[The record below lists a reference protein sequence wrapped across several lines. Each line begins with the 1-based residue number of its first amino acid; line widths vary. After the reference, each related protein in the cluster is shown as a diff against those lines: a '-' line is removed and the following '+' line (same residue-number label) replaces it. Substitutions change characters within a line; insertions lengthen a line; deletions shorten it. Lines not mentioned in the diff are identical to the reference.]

1 MTNDNLFD
9 PVALANSKFC
19 DSENDPG
26 GFSHSTTELRHYAD
40 YKMSTDIEIRQ
51 MTPQDVSAGM
61 RLKELA
67 GWNQT
72 ERDWMRYLAFE
83 PEGCFVA
90 VRGGIVC
97 GTAIAQRYGT
107 DLGWIGMVLVDPE
120 HRHQSI
126 GTRLL
131 DRGLD
136 FLDRQGIETVKLDAT
151 PEARS
156 LYLARGFKDE
166 YEIERWGGIAAPK
179 QNPGIR
185 RIEFHDMGRI
195 CACDAMVFGADRTRL
210 LTALWQEV
218 PGYTA
223 VAHSGGEVTG
233 YFFGRTGSLAHYL
246 GPWVAWGDAELAE
259 QLLMEFLIRV
269 GGERAFVDICLENPD
284 ARPIMEAIGFSHQRR
299 LTRMYR
305 GPNRSPGKPSMI
317 CGIAGPELG

>member
-1 MTNDNLFD
+1 MALDTAITNLSGESN
-9 PVALANSKFC
+9 A
-19 DSENDPG
+19 
-26 GFSHSTTELRHYAD
+26 ELRHYAD
-40 YKMSTDIEIRQ
+40 YNMSTDIEIRQ
-51 MTPQDVSAGM
+51 MTPRDIPAAM

-90 VRGGIVC
+90 VRAGIAC
-97 GTAIAQRYGT
+97 GTVIAQRYGT

-120 HRHQSI
+120 HRHQGI

-131 DRGLD
+131 DRGLE

-210 LTALWQEV
+210 LTALWQEA
-218 PGYTA
+218 PEYTA
-223 VAHSGGEVTG
+223 VAHSGGEVAG
-233 YFFGRTGSLAHYL
+233 YFFGRAGSRAHYL
-246 GPWVAWGDAELAE
+246 GPWVAGGNGELAE
-259 QLLMEFLIRV
+259 QLLVEFLSRAA
-269 GGERAFVDICLENPD
+269 GERAFVDICLENPD
-284 ARPIMEAIGFSHQRR
+284 ARPMMEAIGFSHQRR

>member
-1 MTNDNLFD
+1 
-9 PVALANSKFC
+9 VALDTAITNLSGE
-19 DSENDPG
+19 SNA
-26 GFSHSTTELRHYAD
+26 ELRHYAD
-40 YKMSTDIEIRQ
+40 YNMSTDIEIRQ
-51 MTPQDVSAGM
+51 MTPRDIPAAM

-97 GTAIAQRYGT
+97 GTVIAQRYGT

-210 LTALWQEV
+210 LTALWQEA
-218 PGYTA
+218 PEYTA
-223 VAHSGGEVTG
+223 VAHSGGEVAG
-233 YFFGRTGSLAHYL
+233 YFFGRAGSRAHYL
-246 GPWVAWGDAELAE
+246 GPWVAGGNGELAE
-259 QLLMEFLIRV
+259 QLLVEFLSRAA
-269 GGERAFVDICLENPD
+269 GERVFVDICLENPD